1 MKHIDIDK
9 MIEFNEQ
16 LMNNLSAFEEICVSE
31 NDIIHCRT
39 IKALTRSLLLILR
52 CKDVTLSDES
62 IVKKYDYLLTEY
74 GILIEK
80 LS

>member
-1 MKHIDIDK
+1 MNNIDIDK

-16 LMNNLSAFEEICVSE
+16 LITNLTTFEDICTNE

-39 IKALTRSLLLILR
+39 IKALTSSLLLILR
-52 CKDVTLSDES
+52 CKDIKHDDEF

-74 GILIEK
+74 GILLEK